1 MARHPSLVRM
11 RPIAA
16 TRRADAILAAFAPAA
31 VIALA
36 SLAACDAQRS
46 GRMVA
51 TEGAGATWRWRAE
64 KMEVS
69 ALSTPFPAASGAGA
83 AASIDAHVEFFDAD
97 GDETKAIGT
106 LAVTVLFDGNQ
117 VGRLVADLE
126 GMGGHTR
133 FWDRATRSYSLRI
146 PLSVD
151 PPAGRTVALQATF
164 DGVDGARMSAS
175 RDLRWPERGK

>member
-1 MARHPSLVRM
+1 MAWHPARVRM
-11 RPIAA
+11 LSIAV
-16 TRRADAILAAFAPAA
+16 PAA

-69 ALSTPFPAASGAGA
+69 ALSTPFPAAPGAGA

-146 PLSVD
+146 PLTVD

>member
-1 MARHPSLVRM
+1 MARHFALLRM
-11 RPIAA
+11 SPVAA
-16 TRRADAILAAFAPAA
+16 TAAAAMAVTLAP
-31 VIALA
+31 
-36 SLAACDAQRS
+36 LAACDAQRS
-46 GRMVA
+46 GRTVD
-51 TEGAGATWRWRAE
+51 TEGAGTTWRWRAE

-69 ALSTPFPAASGAGA
+69 ALSTPFPAAAGSTGS

-117 VGRLVADLE
+117 VGRMVADLE
-126 GMGGHTR
+126 GMGGHAR

-164 DGVDGARMSAS
+164 DGVDGSRMTSS
-175 RDLRWPERGK
+175 RDVRWPERGK

>member
-1 MARHPSLVRM
+1 MP
-11 RPIAA
+11 P
-16 TRRADAILAAFAPAA
+16 FAA
-31 VIALA
+31 VAAMAVTLA
-36 SLAACDAQRS
+36 PLAACDAQRS
-46 GRMVA
+46 GRTVD
-51 TEGAGATWRWRAE
+51 TEGAGTTWRWRAE

-69 ALSTPFPAASGAGA
+69 ALSTPFPAAPATGS

-117 VGRLVADLE
+117 VGRMVADLE
-126 GMGGHTR
+126 GMGGHAR

-151 PPAGRTVALQATF
+151 PPAGRTVALRATF
-164 DGVDGARMSAS
+164 EGIDGSRMSAS
-175 RDLRWPERGK
+175 RDVRWPERGK